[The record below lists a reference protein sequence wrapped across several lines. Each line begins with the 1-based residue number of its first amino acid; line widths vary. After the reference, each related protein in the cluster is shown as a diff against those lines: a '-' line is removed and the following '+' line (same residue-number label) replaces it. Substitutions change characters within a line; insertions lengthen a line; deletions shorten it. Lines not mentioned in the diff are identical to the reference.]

1 MGPRAGRGGGVSA
14 IGTAAVVC
22 LRKIGVALD
31 SAALTT
37 TWVVRGEA
45 SLDI

>member
-1 MGPRAGRGGGVSA
+1 MGREPAGGGGVSA

-31 SAALTT
+31 IAALTT